1 MDRSADKFIS
11 DLTNSA
17 FYEIDQFK
25 SDLREKM
32 YVHIERKIED
42 EECERI
48 FNNELKQRE
57 TKLIEDIKQRFK
69 ECAKQFDESI
79 KEDVERFKERIK
91 DSLGML
97 ECISIDSGNFD
108 FNTDFNIASGI
119 DKFALGASIGGLVVL
134 GIVNFWNPMGWVELS
149 LTSFLMVIVIVKSVW
164 GFFDSDYKKSQQ
176 RKEVGKNLEK
186 VCEKIAE
193 SVKSQIKSGEKDVFK
208 KIEELKVELNNSSVG
223 NYERMKR
230 LLKEA
235 DERLGYISNSIHLTI
250 SKQGACNEE

>member
-1 MDRSADKFIS
+1 
-11 DLTNSA
+11 
-17 FYEIDQFK
+17 
-25 SDLREKM
+25 
-32 YVHIERKIED
+32 
-42 EECERI
+42 
-48 FNNELKQRE
+48 
-57 TKLIEDIKQRFK
+57 
-69 ECAKQFDESI
+69 
-79 KEDVERFKERIK
+79 
-91 DSLGML
+91 ML